1 LTTNVV
7 RTDLSDA
14 AAPTGSE
21 SSVAAPEPSN
31 LAART
36 ISGVSW
42 NVAAQAIVQAT
53 RIAVGVVI
61 ARLLSRSDFG
71 LAAMALVFSGFV
83 SLFTDLSLGA
93 ALVQRPTIT
102 EEDRSTV
109 FWTTAAFGVVC
120 TLVCLAV
127 AEPIA
132 RFYGQPEVR
141 WLFSALSVTFAI
153 TGLTVA
159 HTALL
164 NREMR
169 YRTLQIAVLAGTIFG
184 AAISVTFAAVGF
196 GPWAIIGDAVAAV
209 SVSTVIVWFTTGW
222 TPRFT
227 FSRESLRD
235 VGGFGLTLFGS
246 RVLAYA
252 NLNADNLLVGRFLGA
267 RALGAYAL
275 GYNVMFTPMLRIGI
289 PIQQVLT
296 PAFSRLQEDR
306 ERLGAGWLRAKRLL
320 AALLLP
326 AFAGMAVIAP
336 DLVPVVFG
344 AKWHPAIPVLQ
355 LLSLAGVAHS
365 LVTSNWS
372 ALQALGRAGTLLR
385 LNLFVTA
392 VIVGSF
398 AAGLHWGIVGVAA
411 GFAIAKWLLL
421 VPDNWVT
428 GRALGVRLR
437 DALAAGSTA
446 LVPVAAMAGLAAA
459 ARYGLEQAGIPAAAR
474 LAIVIVIGAAAYA
487 ASARVLT
494 PGLVEEFRAVL
505 RRRRSSPS
513 PSSSSSST

>member
-1 LTTNVV
+1 MAGATSTSDSTSNAAP
-7 RTDLSDA
+7 TDLSDA

-21 SSVAAPEPSN
+21 SPVAAPAS

-36 ISGVSW
+36 ISGVGW
-42 NVAAQAIVQAT
+42 NVAAQAAVQVT
-53 RIAVGVVI
+53 RVCVGVVI

-83 SLFTDLSLGA
+83 GLFTDLSLGA
-93 ALVQRPTIT
+93 ALVQRRSIT
-102 EEDRSTV
+102 EDDRSTV
-109 FWTTAAFGVVC
+109 FWTTAAFGCLC
-120 TLVCLAV
+120 TLVCIAV

-132 RFYGQPEVR
+132 RFYGHAQVR
-141 WLFSALSVTFAI
+141 WLFSVLSLTFAI

-169 YRTLQIAVLAGTIFG
+169 YRTLQLASFAGTLLG
-184 AAISVTFAAVGF
+184 AVVSVTFAVVGF

-209 SVSTVIVWFTTGW
+209 SLSTAIVWFVTGW
-222 TPRFT
+222 TPKFA

-275 GYNVMFTPMLRIGI
+275 AYNVMFTPMLRIAQ
-289 PIQQVLT
+289 PVQQVLT
-296 PAFSRLQEDR
+296 PAFSRLQEHP
-306 ERLGAGWLRAKRLL
+306 ERLAAGWLRTKRLL
-320 AALLLP
+320 SALLLP
-326 AFAGMAVIAP
+326 AFAGIGVIAP
-336 DLVPVVFG
+336 DLVPIVFG
-344 AKWHPAIPVLQ
+344 AKWHPAIRILQ
-355 LLSLAGVAHS
+355 LLAVAGMAQSLIQAD
-365 LVTSNWS
+365 WS

-385 LNLFVTA
+385 LNVFVTA
-392 VIVGSF
+392 VILVSF

-411 GFAIAKWLLL
+411 GYAIARWLLV

-428 GRALGVRLR
+428 SRALGIGLR
-437 DALAAGSTA
+437 DALSAGSTA
-446 LVPVAAMAGLAAA
+446 LVPTAAMIAVAAA
-459 ARYGLEQAGIPAAAR
+459 ARYGLQRVGIPAAAR
-474 LAIVIVIGAAAYA
+474 LPVVIVVGSVAYPA
-487 ASARVLT
+487 FARLLT
-494 PGLVEEFRAVL
+494 PGLVQEFREVL
-505 RRRRSSPS
+505 RQRRSGD
-513 PSSSSSST
+513 

>member
-1 LTTNVV
+1 M
-7 RTDLSDA
+7 SDA

-21 SSVAAPEPSN
+21 SSVAAPASN

-42 NVAAQAIVQAT
+42 NVAAQAVVQVT
-53 RIAVGVVI
+53 RIGVGVVI

-83 SLFTDLSLGA
+83 ALFTDLSLGA

-102 EEDRSTV
+102 EKDRSTV
-109 FWTTAAFGVVC
+109 FWTTAGFGALC
-120 TLVCLAV
+120 TLVCLAL
-127 AEPIA
+127 AQPIA

-141 WLFSALSVTFAI
+141 WLFSVLSVTFAI

-169 YRTLQIAVLAGTIFG
+169 YRTLQLAVLAGTILG
-184 AAISVTFAAVGF
+184 AIVSVTFAAVGF

-209 SVSTVIVWFTTGW
+209 SLSTAIVWFATGW
-222 TPRFT
+222 TPTFT

-235 VGGFGLTLFGS
+235 FGGFGLTLFGS

-252 NLNADNLLVGRFLGA
+252 NLNADNMLVGRFVGA

-275 GYNVMFTPMLRIGI
+275 AYNVMFTPMLRIAQ

-306 ERLGAGWLRAKRLL
+306 ERLAAGWLRTKRLL
-320 AALLLP
+320 SALLLP
-326 AFAGMAVIAP
+326 AFAGIGVVAP

-344 AKWHPAIPVLQ
+344 AKWHPAIRVLQ
-355 LLSLAGVAHS
+355 LLALAGMAQS
-365 LVTSNWS
+365 LITSNWS

-411 GFAIAKWLLL
+411 GFAIARWLLL
-421 VPDNWVT
+421 IPDNWVT
-428 GRALGVRLR
+428 GSALGVRLR
-437 DALAAGSTA
+437 DALAAGATA
-446 LVPVAAMAGLAAA
+446 LVPAVAMAAAVAAV
-459 ARYGLEQAGIPAAAR
+459 RYGLEQAGLPAGAR
-474 LAIVIVIGAAAYA
+474 LPIEIAVGFVAYPLF
-487 ASARVLT
+487 ARLLT
-494 PGLVEEFRAVL
+494 PGLVEEFREVL
-505 RRRRSSPS
+505 RQRRAA
-513 PSSSSSST
+513 